1 MSSHN
6 GDTTATRDISR
17 VRRRRLSAS
26 PHCVT
31 AVRHRRHHN
40 TSNAHINVVVIKEY
54 TCLTRVV
61 GLSTAGSGDYREIR
75 LFKSH
80 DSDLHN
86 SATRGLLL
94 KNAKSTM
101 YKKAQRGTS
110 MFI

>member
-1 MSSHN
+1 MHVFPQWRHNSHKRHLQGS
-6 GDTTATRDISR
+6 GDVVSVRHHTAS
-17 VRRRRLSAS
+17 
-26 PHCVT
+26 T

-80 DSDLHN
+80 DSDL
-86 SATRGLLL
+86 T
-94 KNAKSTM
+94 
-101 YKKAQRGTS
+101 
-110 MFI
+110 